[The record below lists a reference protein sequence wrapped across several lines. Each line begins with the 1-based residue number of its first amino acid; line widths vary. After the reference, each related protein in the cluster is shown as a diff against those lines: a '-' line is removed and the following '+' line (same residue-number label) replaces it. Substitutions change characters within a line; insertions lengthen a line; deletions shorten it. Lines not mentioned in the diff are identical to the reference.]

1 MRDFRRACISPAAM
15 AEVYVPAAARLLG
28 SEWAA
33 DSMCFADVT
42 IGAARLQA
50 LVRAIGTRWGGDRTH
65 IPGRRSILMLVPEC
79 EDHTLGAV
87 VATGKLRQMGF
98 SVCLRLGPTTREVGQ
113 MLRARVF
120 DAAMLSIGSGDRLAH
135 SRRLVETLRV
145 FGPKKMPV
153 VVGGASMMSA
163 AELKVAMGVDLV
175 SSDLTEALAFCGFGA
190 ADLDDDRAVPLA
202 ARRRI

>member
-98 SVCLRLGPTTREVGQ
+98 SVCLQLGPTTREVGR

-120 DAAMLSIGSGDRLAH
+120 DAAMLSIGSGDRLDIRGDLSKRCAF
-135 SRRLVETLRV
+135 SGRRRCPLLSAGRC
-145 FGPKKMPV
+145 
-153 VVGGASMMSA
+153 MMSA
-163 AELKVAMGVDLV
+163 AELKVAMGADLV